1 MENSRLVRDARVQLG
16 CGMAAGRVPGLFIDD
31 GYRRVVGARGE
42 REAMAVRNHRAAN
55 PAPSSEH
62 AEVDTA

>member
-1 MENSRLVRDARVQLG
+1 MENSRFMRDARVQLG
-16 CGMAAGRVPGLFIDD
+16 CGMALGRVSGLFIDD
-31 GYRRVVGARGE
+31 GYRQVVGARGE

-55 PAPSSEH
+55 PTPSSEH